1 MVGQFYFCGDLRR
14 SVGAGVGEDAGCGLI
29 GGVGGVLIVVEGDAD
44 EQGAV
49 EYASFG
55 WFAPVVWRPTSSD
68 WQDFGLASVADGRD
82 GRIGQ
87 AAVNV

>member
-1 MVGQFYFCGDLRR
+1 MSQGID
-14 SVGAGVGEDAGCGLI
+14 AGVREDAGCSLI
-29 GGVGGVLIVVEGDAD
+29 GCVGGVLIVVEGDAD

-68 WQDFGLASVADGRD
+68 WQDFGLASVADGR
-82 GRIGQ
+82 IGQ

>member
-1 MVGQFYFCGDLRR
+1 MFCGDLRQ

-29 GGVGGVLIVVEGDAD
+29 GCVGGALFVVEGDA
-44 EQGAV
+44 
-49 EYASFG
+49 
-55 WFAPVVWRPTSSD
+55 
-68 WQDFGLASVADGRD
+68 D